1 MGFGI
6 SGIARTVPFFKM
18 QGCGNDFVLIDNRV
32 ARLPVAA
39 MSGWAQGVCRKAFG
53 VGADG
58 LIFLDDAPAGSRADY
73 LWHFYNADGS
83 RAEMCG
89 NGARCAARLAFLIGL
104 APAVHVLGTDA
115 GNIEAEV
122 FAGTSQVR
130 VRLTMPKGLLLGM
143 EIEVEGMTVPF
154 HFVDTGVPHA
164 VVVREDVADLDVAGL
179 GRAMRYHEE
188 FAPAGT
194 NVNFIAV
201 ENHGRIRLR
210 TYERGVEA
218 ETYACGTGAVASA
231 VVAGALGLAGGE
243 VEVVTTGGEVLGV
256 SVGEGAPYL
265 RGAAELVF
273 WGDMDPAA
281 MGLSRD

>member
-1 MGFGI
+1 MDFGMP
-6 SGIARTVPFFKM
+6 GTGRTIPFFKM
-18 QGCGNDFVLIDNRV
+18 QGCGNDFALIDNRQARVPVV
-32 ARLPVAA
+32 AMAE
-39 MSGWAQGVCRKAFG
+39 WATKVCRKAFG

-58 LIFLDDAPAGSRADY
+58 LIFLEEAPAGSTADY
-73 LWHFYNADGS
+73 IWHFYNADGS

-115 GNIEAEV
+115 GDIQAEV
-122 FAGTSQVR
+122 SPGTNQVR
-130 VRLTMPKGLLLGM
+130 VRLTTPKGLLLGM
-143 EIEVEGMTVPF
+143 ELEVEGMTVPF

-194 NVNFIAV
+194 NVNFIQV
-201 ENHGRIRLR
+201 EGHGRLRLR

-218 ETYACGTGAVASA
+218 ETYACGTGAVASV
-231 VVAGALGLAGGE
+231 VVAGALGLVGGE
-243 VEVVTTGGEVLGV
+243 VEVVTSGGEVLGV
-256 SVGEGAPYL
+256 RVGEGGPFL
-265 RGAAELVF
+265 RGAAELMF
-273 WGDMDPAA
+273 WGDMDLGA
-281 MGLSRD
+281 MGLSHP